1 MSLWQWAISQRE
13 AAENPPPERIHVGKS
28 YPRDTSPPRHRAT
41 IVGAPPFTAAFEAY
55 VMGRSAI
62 APIEIALMSLYSPR
76 GGGQSLEF
84 EVCWAVIKGGH
95 NDPELLCGLLGCSQQ
110 ALQGAAD
117 RGLRIVREKT
127 LLLISERQK
136 RNEPTAKAG

>member
-1 MSLWQWAISQRE
+1 
-13 AAENPPPERIHVGKS
+13 
-28 YPRDTSPPRHRAT
+28 
-41 IVGAPPFTAAFEAY
+41 
-55 VMGRSAI
+55 MGRSAI